1 MDCKLRCEDK
11 MHSRGESSWEF
22 GELEKVRQC
31 QHSGR
36 CDENMC
42 IYSGATHGVA
52 PWEATCWRRLEPRHP
67 WCVKD
72 ECLSAVY
79 ATSSPNCKAVWELSC
94 SKGKRTHILYGLTN
108 KWNVFSFCMSIF
120 NITSTES
127 LFKFGLPS
135 NHSPFP

>member
-42 IYSGATHGVA
+42 IYSGAHTWGSSLRSHL
-52 PWEATCWRRLEPRHP
+52 LE
-67 WCVKD
+67 
-72 ECLSAVY
+72 
-79 ATSSPNCKAVWELSC
+79 KAGAQTPLVCE
-94 SKGKRTHILYGLTN
+94 G
-108 KWNVFSFCMSIF
+108 
-120 NITSTES
+120 
-127 LFKFGLPS
+127 
-135 NHSPFP
+135 